1 MHMYMYMHA
10 HVHAH
15 VHVSARSA
23 RVVAPFLVSCALP
36 ALLRRGSRAC
46 VVDAGC
52 TQTHFWPRGSTWDAH
67 DDGYAPS
74 MVAPCPAERRA
85 GGEGAI
91 LHVRTHRVPE
101 IVDLRAQRGNRRT
114 RFGAAWRS
122 SRDIPTELYRH
133 LAADADG
140 KTPCM
145 RGSQAG
151 QCTSCAA
158 GGATERLC
166 ECALRGNMVPRSDPA
181 LEARRA
187 RFRNKINPLSLMTRP
202 DFDAWGARQCCL
214 HSANYTSG
222 TVHTPPLH

>member
-1 MHMYMYMHA
+1 MRMYMRMYMCLRAAPGWLPPSWSHA
-10 HVHAH
+10 PCLLS
-15 VHVSARSA
+15 SAA
-23 RVVAPFLVSCALP
+23 GHERVLSMPVF
-36 ALLRRGSRAC
+36 
-46 VVDAGC
+46 C

-101 IVDLRAQRGNRRT
+101 IVDFRAQRGNRRT

-140 KTPCM
+140 KTPCV

-214 HSANYTSG
+214 RSANYTSGG